1 MIFDI
6 AAIVFV
12 VLFSMYMMKKGGV
25 KAILSLVS
33 FVLAIIIATLCYP
46 VLTEAVYATDLPAS
60 VENAIGDV
68 LHEKGEEVGIE
79 AIDAMPDFVRNS
91 IEIDEEEV
99 LDKMLDKATKDIAR
113 LVINV
118 INFILVVIITKIVL
132 AFLIGALDITTKL
145 PVIHQLNSLVGLI
158 GGVVISLG
166 LVWLAVCAA
175 GVVAASNPTVAEA
188 VDGSWVVTIMSNI
201 APF

>member
-33 FVLAIIIATLCYP
+33 FVLAIIIATFCYP

>member
-1 MIFDI
+1 MFFDI
-6 AAIVFV
+6 AAIIFV
-12 VLFSMYMMKKGGV
+12 VLFSLYMMKKGGV

-46 VLTEAVYATDLPAS
+46 VLTEAVYATDLPMS
-60 VENAIGDV
+60 VESAIGDV
-68 LHEKGEEVGIE
+68 LHEKGEEAGIE

-91 IEIDEEEV
+91 IEIDEEEA
-99 LDKMLDKATKDIAR
+99 LDEMIDKATKDISR

-118 INFILVVIITKIVL
+118 INFILVVIITKIIL
-132 AFLIGALDITTKL
+132 AFLIGALNITTKL
-145 PVIHQLNSLVGLI
+145 PVIHQLNSLVGLL

-166 LVWLAVCAA
+166 LVWLTVCAV
-175 GVVAASNPTVAEA
+175 GVVAASNPTVAEF
-188 VDGSWVVTIMSNI
+188 VKGSYVVSIMSNI